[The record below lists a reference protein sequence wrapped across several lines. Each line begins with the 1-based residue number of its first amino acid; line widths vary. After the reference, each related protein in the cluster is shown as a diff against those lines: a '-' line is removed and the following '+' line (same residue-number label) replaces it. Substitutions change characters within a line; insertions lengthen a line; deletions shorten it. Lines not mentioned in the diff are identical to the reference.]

1 MQNCKDDYQ
10 ATFIP
15 HAMKE
20 DVISRMLRDVARS
33 AHAPA
38 SHSAS
43 HDHEKWRACL
53 YEYGVSA
60 RWPYGQR

>member
-10 ATFIP
+10 AVYQPHAIP

-20 DVISRMLRDVARS
+20 NAISRMLRDVARR

-38 SHSAS
+38 RHSAS
-43 HDHEKWRACL
+43 HDREK
-53 YEYGVSA
+53 
-60 RWPYGQR
+60 